1 MITLNSSPTCFS
13 YQSKEKMCENTEPV
27 DSPSQTS
34 TTTQA
39 TTTKFRV
46 LTTTRRAA
54 TSQLP
59 TSLPTEGALEIFL
72 FFFLKEGKVTHQ
84 GSCLEGKFLFSKLDF
99 YRISKGEKIKFLW
112 NENMGWDS
120 FNVLYLLLTLGFYW
134 WLSSL
139 EKKYRFSFILLNF
152 AVTEFDILVTG

>member
-1 MITLNSSPTCFS
+1 
-13 YQSKEKMCENTEPV
+13 MCENTEPV
-27 DSPSQTS
+27 ESPSQTS

-39 TTTKFRV
+39 TTTQFRV

-72 FFFLKEGKVTHQ
+72 LFFLKEGKVTYW
-84 GSCLEGKFLFSKLDF
+84 GSRLEGKFFFSKLDC
-99 YRISKGEKIKFLW
+99 YGISKREKTKLLR
-112 NENMGWDS
+112 NENMCQDS
-120 FNVLYLLLTLGFYW
+120 FNVLGLLLTLGFYW

-139 EKKYRFSFILLNF
+139 EKKYRLPFILLNF